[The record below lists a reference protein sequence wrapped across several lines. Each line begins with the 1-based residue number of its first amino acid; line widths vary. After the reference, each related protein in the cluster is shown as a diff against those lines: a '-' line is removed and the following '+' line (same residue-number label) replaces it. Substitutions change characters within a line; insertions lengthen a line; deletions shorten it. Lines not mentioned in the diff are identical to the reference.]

1 MEWRELRI
9 AAGREAV
16 DLLAYHLVRMGSGGV
31 LIEEQASQPAG
42 WVTLAV
48 YFPADQRY
56 SRRERRVRE
65 LAAKLAREGWPV
77 DPSGVSTRPLA
88 EKDWARA
95 WKAFFRPTR
104 VGRRLVVVPEW
115 ERYRPEGD
123 QIPIIIDPGMAFGT
137 GTHPTT
143 GMCLSLLEE
152 HLRGGETV
160 IDLGTGSGILAIAAA
175 RLGAARVVALDIDP
189 VAVEIARRNVA
200 RNGVE
205 NIVEVRPS
213 GRGAFAFGA
222 DLVVANITASAIS
235 RASPRVAAALRRGG
249 HFIASGIVRERRTQ
263 VERAMVAAGLLL
275 IGDREESGWVSLV
288 AIKG

>member
-31 LIEEQASQPAG
+31 LIEGQASQPAG

-88 EKDWARA
+88 EKA
-95 WKAFFRPTR
+95 
-104 VGRRLVVVPEW
+104 
-115 ERYRPEGD
+115 
-123 QIPIIIDPGMAFGT
+123 IIIDPGMAFGT

-288 AIKG
+288 AVKG